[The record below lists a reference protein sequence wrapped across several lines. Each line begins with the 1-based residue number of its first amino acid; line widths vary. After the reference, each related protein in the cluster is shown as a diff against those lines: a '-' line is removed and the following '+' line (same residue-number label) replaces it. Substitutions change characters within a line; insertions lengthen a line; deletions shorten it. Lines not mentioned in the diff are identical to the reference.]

1 MTGVWKS
8 IQAVPARRDFST
20 IEEFWGWQ
28 EEAIRRSDSYFKSNL
43 RIRMKNAP
51 VKSEASI
58 VTKLDSSL
66 WGEEMFPRNSSF
78 FFCLRIKSNLRNL
91 SSLFLFLH

>member
-1 MTGVWKS
+1 
-8 IQAVPARRDFST
+8 
-20 IEEFWGWQ
+20 
-28 EEAIRRSDSYFKSNL
+28 
-43 RIRMKNAP
+43 MKNAP

-78 FFCLRIKSNLRNL
+78 FFL
-91 SSLFLFLH
+91 S

>member
-1 MTGVWKS
+1 
-8 IQAVPARRDFST
+8 
-20 IEEFWGWQ
+20 
-28 EEAIRRSDSYFKSNL
+28 
-43 RIRMKNAP
+43 MKNAP

-66 WGEEMFPRNSSF
+66 WGEEKFPRNSFF

>member
-20 IEEFWGWQ
+20 IKEFWGWQ
-28 EEAIRRSDSYFKSNL
+28 EEAIRRSDSYFKPNL
-43 RIRMKNAP
+43 RIRRKNAP

-66 WGEEMFPRNSSF
+66 WGEEMFSRN
-78 FFCLRIKSNLRNL
+78 N
-91 SSLFLFLH
+91 FLFVCFVFVLKSKAS